1 MGFRTPVKA
10 PHQSGPK
17 ISPSPP
23 LGAGLIHVSPSG
35 SQAGSD
41 PSRESLARSEARLKE
56 AQQLAQLGSWELDL
70 VHNVL
75 TWSDE
80 IYRIFEIDPAAFGAS
95 YEAFLAA
102 VHPDDRAAVNQAYTD
117 SVKNRTAYAIIH
129 RLQMKDGRI
138 KFVQERCETFY
149 DSAGLASRS
158 IGTVQDITERQ
169 RTEEDIRQLN
179 ATLEQ
184 HVTERTR
191 ELAEERARLAAI
203 FDSVN
208 VGMLLVDQRGRVERF
223 NRVVM
228 RWTGRAAPP
237 ADRNRFGDVLGCM
250 HARESEAGCGTSPAC
265 AGCLLQKAFTG
276 ALQRGES
283 VHGVEVET
291 ALERDGQPAVF
302 WFEINADPVQLDGT
316 THAVI
321 CLNDVTE
328 RKRSQLAVENL
339 NRQLAQR
346 ARELE
351 AVNRELE
358 AFAYSVSH
366 DLRAP
371 LRAIDGFSR
380 ILQRDFTDTL
390 GAAGREH
397 LQRVRGASQRMGQ
410 LIDGLLQLSRTARAD
425 LLRTPVSLSLLAD
438 AIFAELRQSDP
449 TRTALCLVAPD
460 LVAHADPTL
469 IRVVLE
475 NLLGNAWKFTA
486 SAAETRIE
494 IGAMTAA
501 GERVFFVRDNGAGF
515 DMAYAHRLFG
525 PFQRLHSDEEFPGT
539 GIGLAT
545 TQRIIHRHGGRIW
558 AEGTPGAGATF
569 SFTLPDS
576 RGAL

>member
-1 MGFRTPVKA
+1 LIAVSSSG
-10 PHQSGPK
+10 HQT
-17 ISPSPP
+17 
-23 LGAGLIHVSPSG
+23 
-35 SQAGSD
+35 GSD
-41 PSRESLARSEARLKE
+41 PHRESLVRSEARLKE
-56 AQQLAQLGSWELDL
+56 AQRLAHTGSWELDL
-70 VHNVL
+70 VRNVL

-80 IYRIFEIDPAAFGAS
+80 IYRIFEIDPAGFGAS
-95 YEAFLAA
+95 YEAFLAT
-102 VHPDDRAAVNQAYTD
+102 VHPDDRAVVHQAYTD
-117 SVKNRTAYAIIH
+117 SIKNRTPYAIIH

-138 KFVQERCETFY
+138 KYVQERGETFY
-149 DSAGLASRS
+149 DPAGRPGRS
-158 IGTVQDITERQ
+158 IGTVQDVTERQ
-169 RTEEDIRQLN
+169 RIEEESRQLN

-184 HVTERTR
+184 RVIARTR
-191 ELAEERARLAAI
+191 ELAEERAMLAAI

-228 RWTGRAAPP
+228 RWTGRVAPP

-283 VHGVEVET
+283 AHGVEVEAT
-291 ALERDGQPAVF
+291 LERDGQQAVF
-302 WFEINADPVQLDGT
+302 WFELNADPVRLDGVT
-316 THAVI
+316 RAVI

-328 RKRSQLAVENL
+328 RKRSQLDVEKL
-339 NRQLAQR
+339 NHQLAQR

-351 AVNRELE
+351 SVNRELE
-358 AFAYSVSH
+358 AFAHSVSH

-380 ILQRDFTDTL
+380 ILQRDYADTL
-390 GAAGREH
+390 GAVGCEH

-410 LIDGLLQLSRTARAD
+410 LIDGLLQLSRTARAS
-425 LLRTPVSLSLLAD
+425 LLRTPVNLTRFAE
-438 AIFAELRQSDP
+438 AIFAELRHADP
-449 TRTALCLVAPD
+449 TRTVLCIAAPGLVAS
-460 LVAHADPTL
+460 ADPVL
-469 IRVVLE
+469 IRAVLE

-486 SAAETRIE
+486 GAAEARIE
-494 IGAMTAA
+494 FGATTTA

-515 DMAYAHRLFG
+515 DMTYVGRLFG
-525 PFQRLHSDEEFPGT
+525 PFQRLHSDAEFPGT

-558 AEGTPGAGATF
+558 AEGKPGAGATF

-576 RGAL
+576 PGAP